1 MEQSVDFPQL
11 SYKDSIETLSID
23 ELKQFQSLYIQTK
36 TYYLDVLASVTEET
50 RQKDP
55 VAISAIER
63 ALQLNQ
69 EDLTQIELELDK
81 RSTIETTQQ

>member
-1 MEQSVDFPQL
+1 MEQSVDFPLL

>member
-1 MEQSVDFPQL
+1 MEESVDFPQL